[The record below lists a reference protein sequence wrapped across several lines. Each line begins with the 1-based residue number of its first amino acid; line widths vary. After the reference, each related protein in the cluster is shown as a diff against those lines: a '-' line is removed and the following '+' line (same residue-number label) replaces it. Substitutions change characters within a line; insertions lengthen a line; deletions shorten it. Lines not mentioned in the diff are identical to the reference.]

1 MSSTSVAA
9 SEQNVLY
16 SAKHTGLYLHV
27 MRALKPV
34 WRRRCLLSK
43 SGQVFS
49 SITYQDCAQVLDDL
63 NAVKQFLI
71 EHSVAN
77 LNSSGNHNSSTMY
90 HNHSTINQNQS
101 TFVDAHSTLGGFQ
114 SPMSQMAP
122 QSMNSMMAQYGSVN
136 NQRAMSAMEEARMEE
151 KRSLDALSRFIKH
164 TCEVMALWKILC
176 EHQFHVLIGA
186 LPKEQQSVLVNCT
199 FRDLI
204 LLRADTCFQL
214 IIALINFYLNDN
226 ASVGSISSKLRD
238 VCPSLY
244 SNEDAVS
251 HKATEIMLLSK
262 SVADV
267 EEKQDRLQTALRL
280 YKSAAPN
287 LPLANICQQF
297 TGLGY
302 YQGVIDLIETCAA
315 KFDPNETGLQFYK
328 AGEEQDDPE
337 GLMAYSTRLECYKQV
352 KVMLDQV
359 YQGSRAVVT
368 GAGDQNSNG
377 VGGGNSNNNNV
388 AIEKANRDISN
399 IVSLTLQ
406 SRDYLLHNAVYEWLL
421 SHQMLGELLG
431 IGEPS
436 LGQFLN
442 NSVNKCPEDQQLADL
457 LWKYHERNGQHL
469 AAAKILDQLATMESN
484 RIGLTQRIEYL
495 GKAVMCMRSDAVGY
509 CAHNGALLK
518 DLEDKLEIAQVQ
530 KFTHSALASL
540 QGAQQNQQIQEAVR
554 QLNSSLFTMTDL
566 YTKFAECFDLW
577 ECKLKILNA
586 SHHNDPLLIEL
597 VWTKILEQ
605 ELERAGGG
613 SPYEKMCR
621 LLAKVESLSR
631 EYSQPGHC
639 FPLAY
644 LVRELELHSCHFRL
658 EESPVPESL
667 LQRMTLDPDAILDI
681 YSRMISMNERVWFA
695 QGNEWHLVQSTHNVV
710 AILAGQPTL
719 VSVKHRRRI
728 IAKAQE
734 LVSACLNLLYT
745 KPDTQNLIDKLRALT
760 AKLQRIAN

>member
-1 MSSTSVAA
+1 MNNSVA
-9 SEQNVLY
+9 EQNVLY

-27 MRALKPV
+27 MRAVKPM

-49 SITYQDCAQVLDDL
+49 SITYQDCAQILDDL
-63 NAVKQFLI
+63 NAVKQFLV

-77 LNSSGNHNSSTMY
+77 LSSSMNAGHHHPSSMYQTM
-90 HNHSTINQNQS
+90 SS
-101 TFVDAHSTLGGFQ
+101 TFVDAHSTVGGAGFQ
-114 SPMSQMAP
+114 SPA
-122 QSMNSMMAQYGSVN
+122 NSMMAQFGST
-136 NQRAMSAMEEARMEE
+136 NQSQRGAAAVAMSAVEEARMEE

-164 TCEVMALWKILC
+164 TCEVMSLWKILC

-204 LLRADTCFQL
+204 LLRSDTCFQL

-226 ASVGSISSKLRD
+226 ASVGSISTKLRD

-244 SNEDAVS
+244 SSEDAVS

-262 SVADV
+262 AVADV
-267 EEKQDRLQTALRL
+267 EEKQDRLQMALKL

-297 TGLGY
+297 TALGY
-302 YQGVIDLIETCAA
+302 YQGVIDLCETCAA
-315 KFDPNETGLQFYK
+315 KFDPNETGMKFYR
-328 AGEEQDDPE
+328 AGEEQDDTE

-352 KVMLDQV
+352 KVMLDV
-359 YQGSRAVVT
+359 VSSSSR
-368 GAGDQNSNG
+368 
-377 VGGGNSNNNNV
+377 GGGGGSNNNPVDMSQLNGAAGV
-388 AIEKANRDISN
+388 EKQLRDISN

-406 SRDYLLHNAVYEWLL
+406 SKDYLLHNAVYEWLL

-442 NSVNKCPEDQQLADL
+442 SSVNKCPEDQQLADL
-457 LWKYHERNGQHL
+457 LWRYHERNGQHL
-469 AAAKILDQLATMESN
+469 AAAKILDRLASMESH
-484 RIGLTQRIEYL
+484 RIALTQRIEYL
-495 GKAVMCMRSDAVGY
+495 GKAVMCMRSNAVGY
-509 CAHNGALLK
+509 CANNGALLK
-518 DLEDKLEIAQVQ
+518 DLEDKMEIAQVQ
-530 KFTHSALASL
+530 KFTHGALASL
-540 QGAQQNQQIQEAVR
+540 QGAQQDPQVQEAVR

-566 YTKFAECFDLW
+566 YTKFAEPFALW

-597 VWTKILEQ
+597 VWTKILEL
-605 ELERAGGG
+605 ELEKAVGG
-613 SPYEKMCR
+613 SPYEKICR

-639 FPLAY
+639 FPTAY

-667 LQRMTLDPDAILDI
+667 LVRMQLDPDAILDI

-695 QGNEWHLVQSTHNVV
+695 QGNEWHLVQATHNVV
-710 AILAGQPTL
+710 AILAAQPTL

-728 IAKAQE
+728 VAKAQE

>member
-1 MSSTSVAA
+1 MNNSVV
-9 SEQNVLY
+9 EQNVLY

-27 MRALKPV
+27 MRALKPI

-43 SGQVFS
+43 NGQVFS
-49 SITYQDCAQVLDDL
+49 SITYQDCAQILDDL
-63 NAVKQFLI
+63 NAVKQFLL

-77 LNSSGNHNSSTMY
+77 LSSSGASHLPYQSTMIG
-90 HNHSTINQNQS
+90 HLDTHSN
-101 TFVDAHSTLGGFQ
+101 LGYQ
-114 SPMSQMAP
+114 SPVSSMGGGP
-122 QSMNSMMAQYGSVN
+122 QTINSMMAHYGSTN
-136 NQRAMSAMEEARMEE
+136 AHQRTMSATEEARLEE
-151 KRSLDALSRFIKH
+151 KRSLHALSRFIKH
-164 TCEVMALWKILC
+164 TCEVMAPWKILS

-186 LPKEQQSVLVNCT
+186 LPKEQQVVLFNCT

-204 LLRADTCFQL
+204 LCRSDTCFQL

-226 ASVGSISSKLRD
+226 ASVGSISAKLRD

-262 SVADV
+262 SVSDAD
-267 EEKQDRLQTALRL
+267 EKQDRLHTALRL

-287 LPLANICQQF
+287 LPLGNICQQF
-297 TGLGY
+297 TMMGY
-302 YQGVIDLIETCAA
+302 HQGVIDLCETCAS
-315 KFDPNETGLQFYK
+315 KLDPNETGMHFYRN
-328 AGEEQDDPE
+328 GEPPEDRE
-337 GLMAYSTRLECYKQV
+337 GLMAYSARLECYKQV

-359 YQGSRAVVT
+359 FQSSRPTTTTTNGNAANDAINGNLAV
-368 GAGDQNSNG
+368 A
-377 VGGGNSNNNNV
+377 
-388 AIEKANRDISN
+388 KANKDISK
-399 IVSLTLQ
+399 IVSLALQ
-406 SRDYLLHNAVYEWLL
+406 SKDYLLHIAVYEWLL

-457 LWKYHERNGQHL
+457 LWKYHERNGQHA
-469 AAAKILDQLATMESN
+469 AAAKILDRLASMDTH

-495 GKAVMCMRSDAVGY
+495 ARAVMCMRSDTVGY
-509 CAHNGALLK
+509 SAHNGVLLK

-540 QGAQQNQQIQEAVR
+540 QNAQHDVQIQEAVR
-554 QLNSSLFTMTDL
+554 LLNSTLFTMTDL
-566 YTKFAECFDLW
+566 YTKFAEPFELW

-586 SHHNDPLLIEL
+586 SHHNDPLLIEM

-605 ELERAGGG
+605 ELQKALGG
-613 SPYEKMCR
+613 SPYEKICR

-631 EYSQPGHC
+631 EYNHPGHC
-639 FPLAY
+639 FPLPY
-644 LVRELELHSCHFRL
+644 LVRELELHCCHFKL
-658 EESPVPESL
+658 ENSPVPEAL
-667 LQRMTLDPDAILDI
+667 LQKMNLDPDAILDI

-695 QGNEWHLVQSTHNVV
+695 QGNEWHLIQATVNVV
-710 AILAGQPTL
+710 GILAAQPTL
-719 VSVKHRRRI
+719 ASVKHRRRI
-728 IAKAQE
+728 MAKALD

-745 KPDTQNLIDKLRALT
+745 KPDTQHLIDALRELQ